1 MPTNKA
7 NTTMFSWFVFPCSI
21 VFVWYDRFLSSWIYE
36 AGNEPNT
43 SLKQTASLWVTVEH
57 TLSNHVTVMTSAL
70 YQPLSRVHKLTHM
83 SAGLKGKALFQCN
96 CMWHENGNRVIQFW
110 CVHSCIWFKF
120 CTVPFSVFLIPPTT
134 PRTLCCSCHMM
145 PVMLFGFLWSAVWP
159 AA

>member
-1 MPTNKA
+1 
-7 NTTMFSWFVFPCSI
+7 MFSWFVFPCSI

-83 SAGLKGKALFQCN
+83 SAGLKGKALFQCS
-96 CMWHENGNRVIQFW
+96 CMWHKNGNRVIQSFGAFIPVFDSNSAPSLSQFFSSLPRLLELCAAAVTW
-110 CVHSCIWFKF
+110 CQSC
-120 CTVPFSVFLIPPTT
+120 CLV
-134 PRTLCCSCHMM
+134 SCGL
-145 PVMLFGFLWSAVWP
+145 LFDLQHKM
-159 AA
+159 

>member
-1 MPTNKA
+1 
-7 NTTMFSWFVFPCSI
+7 MFSWFVFPCSI

-83 SAGLKGKALFQCN
+83 SAGLKGKALFQCS
-96 CMWHENGNRVIQFW
+96 CMWHENGNCVIQSFGAFIPVFDSNSAPSLSQFFSSLPRLLELCAAAVTW
-110 CVHSCIWFKF
+110 CQSC
-120 CTVPFSVFLIPPTT
+120 CLV
-134 PRTLCCSCHMM
+134 SCGL
-145 PVMLFGFLWSAVWP
+145 LFDLQHKM
-159 AA
+159 